1 MAKCDA
7 CGSTIIFGG
16 VRQGN
21 YLFCNNNCLEKGN
34 LLILADQIPLDILEE
49 QLHSVFKGKCPRC
62 DGEGPVDIHT
72 SYFVWSALLL
82 TSWKNTPN
90 ICCKSCGVK
99 DQAYSAIG
107 SLLVG
112 WWGFP
117 WGLIMTPVQIARNLA
132 GIFRGGDPDT
142 PSEEL
147 KRQVKLLLAE
157 RIIME
162 SQKEPRGDYQ
172 SPENL

>member
-16 VRQGN
+16 VQEGN
-21 YLFCNNNCLEKGN
+21 YLFCNGNCLEKGN
-34 LLILADQIPLDILEE
+34 LLMLADQIPGDILEE
-49 QLHSVFKGKCPRC
+49 HLHAVFHGKCPRC
-62 DGEGPVDIHT
+62 EGEGPVDIHT

-99 DQAYSAIG
+99 DQAFSAIG
-107 SLLVG
+107 SLFAG

-132 GIFRGGDPDT
+132 GIFHGRDPSL

-147 KRQVKLLLAE
+147 RRQVKLLLAE
-157 RIIME
+157 RVIME
-162 SQKEPRGDYQ
+162 SQKGNPGESQVPGD
-172 SPENL
+172 L